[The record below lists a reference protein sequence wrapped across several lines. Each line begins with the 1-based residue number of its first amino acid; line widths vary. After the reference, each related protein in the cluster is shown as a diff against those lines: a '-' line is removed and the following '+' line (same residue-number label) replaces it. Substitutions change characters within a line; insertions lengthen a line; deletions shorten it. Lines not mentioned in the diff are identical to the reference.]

1 MGLLFWRDRT
11 DEKLAEL
18 HNVLSE
24 SFARV
29 KSDATTMSQ
38 WVEYLYHLA
47 IEQQRSLNDMRSR
60 NTQLQSAVMDLD
72 CFNRRQ
78 TDMIKDLQ
86 LQLKNMPSTP
96 AEIRKIVDAHY
107 SFEPVLAR
115 IKHVEEK
122 LSVFEAQKA
131 HIQAPPAVTTLQI
144 QRDSLK
150 EKILRR
156 ITRNSK
162 NFIKSS
168 ILSLIAKYGQIS
180 ALQMREMVVEEQG
193 LCSKSSFYRL
203 LEELEQKEG
212 IRFIVDGKEKVY
224 FAEGLHSKLNVQ
236 KS

>member
-11 DEKLAEL
+11 DEKLAEF
-18 HNVLSE
+18 HSVLSD

-29 KSDATTMSQ
+29 KADATTMSQ

-47 IEQQRSLNDMRSR
+47 IEQQRSLNDLKNR
-60 NTQLQSAVMDLD
+60 NTQLHSSVIDLERV
-72 CFNRRQ
+72 NRRQ
-78 TDMIKDLQ
+78 TELVRDLQ
-86 LQLKNMPSTP
+86 LQLKSIPSTP
-96 AEIRKIVDAHY
+96 AEIRRIVDAHY

-115 IKHVEEK
+115 IKHFEEK
-122 LSVFEAQKA
+122 LAHFEAQKA
-131 HIQAPPAVTTLQI
+131 HVHEPVHVPAP
-144 QRDSLK
+144 RESSLK

-180 ALQMREMVVEEQG
+180 ALQMREMIVEEQG

-224 FAEGLHSKLNVQ
+224 FAEGLHTKLHVQ
-236 KS
+236 K